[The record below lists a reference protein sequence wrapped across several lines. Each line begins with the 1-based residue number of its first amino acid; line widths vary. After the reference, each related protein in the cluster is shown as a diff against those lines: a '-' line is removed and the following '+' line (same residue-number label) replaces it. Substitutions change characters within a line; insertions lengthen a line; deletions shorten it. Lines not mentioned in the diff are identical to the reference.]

1 MLKIVRSAN
10 SEAVVYFLS
19 GRIDQEHIVELQA
32 AFDAETEPIKLDLQ
46 EVTRIDRECVPTLA
60 RWQASGIA
68 FVNCPAYL
76 RNWISRVRTGKRT

>member
-19 GRIDQEHIVELQA
+19 GRIDEDHIVELQA
-32 AFDAETEPIKLDLQ
+32 AFDAESGPIKLDLR
-46 EVTRIDRECVPTLA
+46 EVTRVDRECVPTLA
-60 RWQASGIA
+60 RWQVSGIE

-76 RNWISRVRTGKRT
+76 RDWIGRVRTGKKH